1 MTNSLGHR
9 AAAPLDLEERAELA
23 LNALTRNVDPGLRYT
38 LYFDCRLQLD
48 PPVLSHHPY
57 WDHCD
62 GTGRTYAALLL
73 AREMTGSDT
82 GGEIDAHLQRLVAS
96 YQGEQGL
103 CWIPAPDYPP
113 AATRRPLPPVAEFWG
128 QRGCLMAYVT
138 AYQRSTDPGER
149 ATLRGRIDALIHGLK
164 SIALERDGRLYYPV
178 PPRERPVD
186 ADELFYPRGG
196 WQGGDE
202 PRGTG
207 VMCAAAPVLR
217 PIVQYL
223 MTGARNP
230 EAVALCDGLA
240 RYVVERADD
249 FGPDGSFR
257 GHFHSRVATAAG
269 ILLWGRYSEQPD
281 LVRWAHAVYRFARTV
296 GTSFGWFPEFVGE
309 HACETCGITDMI
321 DLAILLAGAGHP
333 QYWSDAERFG
343 RNHLAE
349 SQFLDAAWERQ
360 VPKLGAT
367 ATAEFIDSCAPVQLN
382 REGVRDVLPGAF
394 SGGSAPNAVVD
405 TRRGHWWMGCCNAHG
420 VHGLFLLWKHAV
432 QATRTA
438 VRVNMLFNRSTP
450 WADVRSQLPREG
462 RVEVTMRQH
471 GTLAVRIPDDVPRAS
486 VAVDWSLSPSSMS
499 RSDRTDSPAPWVW
512 NDGAVQVEGLRPG
525 AKVTIGFPLAERDE
539 TTSVLGDEYRVSWRG
554 DTVMAIDPPGRAGP
568 LYRRR
573 AEQATNGAPH
583 PNGTGRRAARPARAS
598 RVMW

>member
-1 MTNSLGHR
+1 M
-9 AAAPLDLEERAELA
+9 
-23 LNALTRNVDPGLRYT
+23 
-38 LYFDCRLQLD
+38 
-48 PPVLSHHPY
+48 
-57 WDHCD
+57 
-62 GTGRTYAALLL
+62 
-73 AREMTGSDT
+73 
-82 GGEIDAHLQRLVAS
+82 
-96 YQGEQGL
+96 
-103 CWIPAPDYPP
+103 
-113 AATRRPLPPVAEFWG
+113 
-128 QRGCLMAYVT
+128 T

-333 QYWSDAERFG
+333 QYWNDAERFG

-367 ATAEFIDSCAPVQLN
+367 ATAEFIDSCAPVQLK

-405 TRRGHWWMGCCNAHG
+405 TAPRPLVDGLLQRARRARPVSVVEARGAGNPDRGARQ
-420 VHGLFLLWKHAV
+420 HAV
-432 QATRTA
+432 QPLHA
-438 VRVNMLFNRSTP
+438 L
-450 WADVRSQLPREG
+450 G
-462 RVEVTMRQH
+462 RCPQ
-471 GTLAVRIPDDVPRAS
+471 P
-486 VAVDWSLSPSSMS
+486 
-499 RSDRTDSPAPWVW
+499 PA
-512 NDGAVQVEGLRPG
+512 
-525 AKVTIGFPLAERDE
+525 
-539 TTSVLGDEYRVSWRG
+539 
-554 DTVMAIDPPGRAGP
+554 AG
-568 LYRRR
+568 
-573 AEQATNGAPH
+573 
-583 PNGTGRRAARPARAS
+583 GTGRSDNAAARDTCRAHTG
-598 RVMW
+598 